1 MNNTLKIFGLII
13 TFCAFACLGYFYSIE
28 DIAALGDVV
37 GDKKDKKDNRT
48 TQVGERLE
56 PPVAKPQ
63 IDPREQAV
71 IDATND
77 AAEQARLAAEKEAE
91 EARLAAEKEAAEAA
105 RKAAAT
111 PKDLRVVI
119 AERRRNEPKKV
130 SRTVTVS
137 AKLETARMEC
147 IIKDAKT
154 LTEVKR
160 AELKNGSVTL
170 AVAPSDDGQYVVA
183 VRNIATGDEASVVK
197 SGFDKISKWDGA
209 TVRSQLNSDNRDRFL
224 RHHFDLDK
232 LSISCVQGSEVV
244 SSLDELLEVHPN
256 GGAVEV
262 VGAPKYDKYNRITN
276 ISVKVT
282 Y

>member
-1 MNNTLKIFGLII
+1 
-13 TFCAFACLGYFYSIE
+13 
-28 DIAALGDVV
+28 
-37 GDKKDKKDNRT
+37 
-48 TQVGERLE
+48 
-56 PPVAKPQ
+56 
-63 IDPREQAV
+63 
-71 IDATND
+71 
-77 AAEQARLAAEKEAE
+77 
-91 EARLAAEKEAAEAA
+91 
-105 RKAAAT
+105 
-111 PKDLRVVI
+111 
-119 AERRRNEPKKV
+119 
-130 SRTVTVS
+130 
-137 AKLETARMEC
+137 MEC